1 MLRKLQIPLVLAVLA
16 SSSVGQT
23 SDTSAIILAPKPA
36 ETSATPAAPPVER
49 VVSPGIGAV
58 LSASMP
64 AYSPPAAAAPIGDLR
79 EKERP
84 RNQIPRLPVE
94 MMQKYV
100 VHEDRVPVFQPLE
113 FYTKEGLT
121 ALSFKEHPGR
131 RIGNFFNLN
140 APAAHDAMVDELVFA
155 DRLESVDMAF
165 AMAADGDRSEIEAMQ
180 QAIIDDGFS
189 RESPVFK

>member
-1 MLRKLQIPLVLAVLA
+1 MQRRFQIPLVLAVLA
-16 SSSVGQT
+16 SASAGQT
-23 SDTSAIILAPKPA
+23 SDTSSIILAPKPA
-36 ETSATPAAPPVER
+36 ENPPTPAAAER
-49 VVSPGIGAV
+49 VVSPGIVAD
-58 LSASMP
+58 LAASMP
-64 AYSPPAAAAPIGDLR
+64 AYSPPSAATPARDLR

-84 RNQIPRLPVE
+84 RNQIPRLPIE

-100 VHEDRVPVFQPLE
+100 VHEDRVPAFQPLE

-140 APAAHDAMVDELVFA
+140 APAAHDAMVDEMVFA
-155 DRLESVDMAF
+155 DRLESVDLAF